1 MKKLL
6 LMMVAVLFAAGAS
19 AQDWSI
25 GGRVGSGFQA
35 VGQYKYNGKNYIEAR
50 FGASWNNPV
59 VSTVI
64 TTNNDIY
71 ASEGRVMADFTLL
84 HYWRAV
90 EMDWTPRAG
99 RWFFD
104 AGVGVNVG
112 GKAHYAYVGVA
123 GSARLGITFN
133 GAPVSLSLD
142 WTPTF
147 GPGILYVSR
156 YNKAF
161 FNELGLANVGITCT
175 YNF

>member
-1 MKKLL
+1 
-6 LMMVAVLFAAGAS
+6 MVAVMFAAGAS

-64 TTNNDIY
+64 TTDNDIY

-84 HYWRAV
+84 HYWRAI

-104 AGVGVNVG
+104 AGVGVNVPG
-112 GKAHYAYVGVA
+112 TGVA
-123 GSARLGITFN
+123 TVTIISSFNNSSLFIIQNNTMTTHTACPITVTLLFKN
-133 GAPVSLSLD
+133 
-142 WTPTF
+142 
-147 GPGILYVSR
+147 SR
-156 YNKAF
+156 IHPYPFLQA
-161 FNELGLANVGITCT
+161 
-175 YNF
+175 